1 MPKEKSEEWK
11 HVLVLDEKDNVTL
24 SKVSCIYCNKEFHG
38 GVVCIRG
45 HLLADVKSVISKCSK
60 VPCEVLNVRR

>member
-1 MPKEKSEEWK
+1 MPKEKNEEWK
-11 HVLVLDEKDNVTL
+11 HVLVLDEKDSVTL

-45 HLLADVKSVISKCSK
+45 HLLADV
-60 VPCEVLNVRR
+60 